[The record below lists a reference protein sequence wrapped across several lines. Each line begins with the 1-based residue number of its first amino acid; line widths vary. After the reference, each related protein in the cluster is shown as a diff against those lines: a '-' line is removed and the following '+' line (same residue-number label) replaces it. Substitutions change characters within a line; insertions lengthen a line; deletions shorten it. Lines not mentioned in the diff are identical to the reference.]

1 MSVSVKVPKDLV
13 ANTMR
18 VMYRSEKCPI
28 SRSDG
33 SGGRYEIAGAKMIE
47 IEPQRQGTTDIYE
60 AKLFRDGG
68 GHCEWKLSNATFGI
82 HFGNTEQFG
91 EKVEFSGGG
100 EVIVIF
106 DKNLPQ
112 QQSMYGAR
120 DVDGDVLIGEDYFPW
135 LRRIFLGGTNTL
147 IELLGRQK
155 FITYRSYSARK
166 VVFEPSYHADLL
178 VKTNGVKV
186 SGGGELAEIIYPD
199 GSSQFT
205 NSGPNINRLK
215 KIAASR

>member
-1 MSVSVKVPKDLV
+1 
-13 ANTMR
+13 
-18 VMYRSEKCPI
+18 MYRSEKCPI
-28 SRSDG
+28 TRSDG
-33 SGGRYEIAGAKMIE
+33 SGERYEIDGAKAIE
-47 IEPQRQGTTDIYE
+47 VVPQRQGMTDIYE
-60 AKLFRDGG
+60 AKLAKEGG
-68 GHCEWKLSNATFGI
+68 GFCEWKLSNVTFGI

-120 DVDGDVLIGEDYFPW
+120 DIDGDVLIGEDYFPW

-155 FITYRSYSARK
+155 FITYRSYSASK
-166 VVFEPSYHADLL
+166 VVFEPIYHADLL

-186 SGGGELAEIIYPD
+186 SGGGELAEVIYPD